1 MPRPVYALALSAC
14 VLLVACSEPAPVE
27 KPVPGE
33 RANIS
38 SGELVSYTEERE
50 ACDNRNP
57 KRNAYFGDLHI
68 HTTYSYDARPL
79 GTKTTP
85 ADAYRYAR
93 GEEIALPPYDES
105 GQPFGMH
112 RISRPLDFAAVT
124 DHSEFLGEM
133 TLCSDAGSAAYD
145 SQTCQRFREGG
156 AAGLLVFVRRLSP
169 PEPQRDASV
178 CGDDGAQC
186 VNASISLW
194 QRTRDMAEDAYDR
207 SSRCEFTSFVAYEHT
222 GTPNLNN
229 YHRNVIFRNG
239 NVPARPVSYLETP
252 TDRKLWDRLTTD
264 CLQGIAGCDVLAIPH
279 NSNLASGSMFP
290 SFIAGAESID
300 DAKAWAET
308 RNVMEPVMEIFQAKG
323 NSECFNGLPDILG
336 EPDELCDFEQVR
348 RHEGGAGSAWAPRA
362 NRFCEAGE
370 VGRGGMINAGC
381 ISRNDFFRSVLL
393 TGLQDQQFIGVNPY
407 KFGAIGSTDTHAST
421 AGAVDEARWQGHSA
435 GKTSLSGR
443 LTPGTALPTGLYS
456 NPGGLAGVWAVENSR
471 DALFEALQRRE
482 VFGTSGPRILP
493 RLFGGWDYDES
504 VCQSA
509 ELVETG
515 YADGVPMGT
524 DMPPRAAALRPRF
537 IALALRDPEGSPLQR
552 LQIIKGWIDGDDQ
565 AHYKVFDVAGTDGA
579 SGTINLETGEWNGSG
594 HSSLCTVFADPDF
607 DATQPSYYYLRAV
620 EVPSL
625 RWSWRQCVNLP
636 VSDRPEQCDNNAPK
650 VIQELAW
657 TSPIWYL
664 PENL

>member
-50 ACDNRNP
+50 ACDNRSP
-57 KRNAYFGDLHI
+57 TRNAYFGDLHI
-68 HTTYSYDARPL
+68 HTAFSFDARPL
-79 GTKTTP
+79 SAKTTP

-93 GEEIALPPYDES
+93 GEAIALPPYDDRGE
-105 GQPFGMH
+105 PFGLQT
-112 RISRPLDFAAVT
+112 IDRPLDFAAVT
-124 DHSEFLGEM
+124 DHAEFLGEL
-133 TLCSDAGSAAYD
+133 TLCTTEGSAAYESD
-145 SQTCQRFREGG
+145 TCRRFREAG
-156 AAGLLVFVRRLSP
+156 ARRLLVFIRKLSP
-169 PEPQRDASV
+169 PTPVRHTDV
-178 CGDDGAQC
+178 CGDDGARC
-186 VNASISLW
+186 IEASKTLW
-194 QRTRDMAEDAYDR
+194 QRTREMAEDAYDR
-207 SSRCEFTSFVAYEHT
+207 SASCRFTSFVAYEHT
-222 GTPNLNN
+222 GTPDSNN
-229 YHRNVIFRNG
+229 YHRNVIFRNEQ
-239 NVPARPVSYLETP
+239 VPALPVSYFETP
-252 TDRKLWDRLTTD
+252 TDRQLWDRLAED
-264 CLQGIAGCDVLAIPH
+264 CLHGLPGCDVLAIPH
-279 NSNLASGSMFP
+279 NPNLAAGGMFP
-290 SFIAGAESID
+290 SYVPGSESLESVQLM
-300 DAKAWAET
+300 AET
-308 RNVMEPVMEIFQAKG
+308 RNVLEPVLEIFQHKG

-336 EPDELCDFEQVR
+336 APDELCELEQVR
-348 RHEGGAGSAWAPRA
+348 WHEREVPSMASLRV
-362 NRFCEAGE
+362 NRFCEDGE
-370 VGRGGMINAGC
+370 VGKGGLINTGC
-381 ISRNDFFRSVLL
+381 IAKNDFFRSVLL
-393 TGLQDQQFIGVNPY
+393 TGLQIRQSVGVNPY
-407 KFGAIGSTDTHAST
+407 RFGAIGSTDTHSST
-421 AGAVDEARWQGHSA
+421 PGAVDEARWLGHGS
-435 GKTSLSGR
+435 GETELSGR
-443 LTPGTALPTGLYS
+443 LTPGAGPPTGLHG

-524 DMPPRAAALRPRF
+524 DMPSRAADLRPRF

-552 LQIIKGWIDGDDQ
+552 LQIIKGWIDRDDQ

-636 VSDRPEQCDNNAPK
+636 VSDRPEQCDNDAPK

-664 PENL
+664 PEEL